1 MEQTSSE
8 ILKGWREF
16 YLLMGT
22 AAATL
27 VGLMFVVASIGA
39 GLFTDAHKD
48 MMKAFITPTV
58 IHFCVV
64 LFVCLAALA
73 PSLTSVALAIVAA
86 AAVLIGIGYSCTA
99 EVRIL
104 KRYVS
109 TTTLGDR
116 LWYAPIPIVGYLIL
130 AAAALSQLVHASL
143 PDVEWI
149 AFALCII
156 LAAGVRNA
164 WAITLWVAVQP
175 RNG

>member
-1 MEQTSSE
+1 
-8 ILKGWREF
+8 
-16 YLLMGT
+16 
-22 AAATL
+22 
-27 VGLMFVVASIGA
+27 MFVAASIGA

-73 PSLTSVALAIVAA
+73 PSLTSVVLAIVAA
-86 AAVLIGIGYSCTA
+86 TAVLIGVGYSCAA
-99 EVRIL
+99 EARIL

-109 TTTLGDR
+109 GTTFSDR
-116 LWYAPIPIVGYLIL
+116 LWYAPIPIVGYLVL
-130 AAAALSQLVHASL
+130 AAAAFLQLVHASL
-143 PDVEWI
+143 PAVEWI

-156 LAAGVRNA
+156 LAAGIRNA

-175 RNG
+175 RSS